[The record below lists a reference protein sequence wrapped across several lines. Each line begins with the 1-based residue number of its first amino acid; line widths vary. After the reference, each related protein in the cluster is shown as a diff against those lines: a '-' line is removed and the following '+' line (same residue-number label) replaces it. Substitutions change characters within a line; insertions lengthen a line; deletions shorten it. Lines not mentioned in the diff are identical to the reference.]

1 MTWQLEDVGT
11 VLEEMDEQSGVYVTI
26 HRVEKYTNR
35 KIVGEL
41 THDESGAPCV
51 QREVTEP
58 IVRVRLDLM
67 RAPDASHGPN
77 CSYRHMGGQCDC
89 GKADHEPIRSFIGHA
104 GRDVARA
111 TIRYCADNGI
121 TLSNEHAAYIGWECV
136 RAELTE
142 GYEQD

>member
-11 VLEEMDEQSGVYVTI
+11 VLEEMDEQSGVYTII
-26 HRVEKYTNR
+26 HRVE
-35 KIVGEL
+35 EHQ
-41 THDESGAPCV
+41 THKQYSGV
-51 QREVTEP
+51 

-77 CSYRHMGGQCDC
+77 CSYRHKGQCDC

-121 TLSNEHAAYIGWECV
+121 TLSNEHAAYIGWECI